1 LIDVFSDFCVYG
13 IFWGY
18 FDTANIKQ
26 REKAAET
33 EMQEGGGA
41 SLPTETLLSV
51 RKSLVLRF

>member
-1 LIDVFSDFCVYG
+1 MFSDFCGYG

-33 EMQEGGGA
+33 EIQEDGA